1 VKLAILGAVTG
12 SLFLEEN
19 GMKNI
24 GLTATQALTPK
35 GKPSAKLHAGGMGH
49 SSLGTKSTVVMRLK
63 AGNMGH
69 KSQRRNP
76 KAVTGLRAPK

>member
-1 VKLAILGAVTG
+1 
-12 SLFLEEN
+12 
-19 GMKNI
+19 MKTI
-24 GLTATQALTPK
+24 GLTATQAHTPK
-35 GKPSAKLHAGGMGH
+35 GRPSTKLRAGGMG
-49 SSLGTKSTVVMRLK
+49 SNSMGTKSTVVTRLK